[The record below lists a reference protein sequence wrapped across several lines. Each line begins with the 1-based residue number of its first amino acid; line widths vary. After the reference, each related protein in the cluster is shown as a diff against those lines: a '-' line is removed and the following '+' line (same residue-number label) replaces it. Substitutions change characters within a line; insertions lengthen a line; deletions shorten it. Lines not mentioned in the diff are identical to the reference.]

1 MLNLYLLH
9 ISHLT
14 LQKMSFNKLALIRY
28 KTIDECLQNRQKK
41 WTLDSLIEKVN
52 TAVYEFE
59 GIENVSKRTIQA
71 DLQLMRS
78 DKLGYNAPIIVTGR
92 KYYTYE
98 DAKFSINN
106 APINPNDVE
115 KLKEAVSILKQFGSF
130 SYFEE
135 MSEVVVKLENSI
147 KKSSKQSKNYIQFEG
162 NKQLRGIEMI
172 NPLYQAILHQ
182 KPLVIEYQSFTAKN
196 AQTGIYFLYLLKEY
210 RNRWFIIVKRKGQK
224 SIMTFA
230 LDRILRFEEA
240 ENQLFEAHPSIN
252 FDTYYDDTIGV
263 SKTENEKP
271 HTVILQI
278 NNENAPY
285 VLTKPLHHSQ
295 EILKQ
300 DEKCTIIG
308 IKVILNFELER
319 EILGFGEIM
328 KVLAP
333 KLLAKKIKRRIAL
346 MYEV

>member
-1 MLNLYLLH
+1 
-9 ISHLT
+9 
-14 LQKMSFNKLALIRY
+14 MSFNKLALIRY

-52 TAVYEFE
+52 DALYEFE
-59 GIENVSKRTIQA
+59 GIESVSKRTIQA

-78 DKLGYNAPIIVTGR
+78 NKLGYNAPIVVAER
-92 KYYTYE
+92 KYYTYD

-135 MSEVVVKLENSI
+135 MNEVVVKLENSI

-182 KPLVIEYQSFTAKN
+182 KPLLIEYQSFTAKN
-196 AQTGIYFLYLLKEY
+196 AQTSIYFPYLLKEY
-210 RNRWFIIVKRKGQK
+210 RNRWFLIVKRKDTK
-224 SIMTFA
+224 NVMTFA
-230 LDRILRFEEA
+230 LDRILSFKEA
-240 ENQLFEAHPSIN
+240 ENELFEPHPSID
-252 FDTYYDDTIGV
+252 FDTYYNDTIGV

-271 HTVILQI
+271 HIVVLQI

-300 DEKCTIIG
+300 DEKCIIIG

-319 EILGFGEIM
+319 EILGFGEVM

-333 KLLAKKIKRRIAL
+333 KLLVKKIKRRIAL

>member
-1 MLNLYLLH
+1 
-9 ISHLT
+9 
-14 LQKMSFNKLALIRY
+14 MSFNKLALIRY

-41 WTLDSLIEKVN
+41 WTLEDLMEKVN
-52 TAVYEFE
+52 EAVYEFE

-78 DKLGYNAPIIVTGR
+78 DKLGYNAPIVVVQR

-115 KLKEAVSILKQFGSF
+115 KLKEALNILKQFGSF

-135 MSEVVVKLENSI
+135 MSEVVVKLENNI
-147 KKSSKQSKNYIQFEG
+147 KKSSKESKNYIQFEG

-172 NPLYQAILHQ
+172 SPLYQSVLHQ
-182 KPLVIEYQSFTAKN
+182 KPLLIEYQSFTAKE
-196 AQTGIYFLYLLKEY
+196 ARTEIYFPYLLKEY

-224 SIMTFA
+224 SIMTLA
-230 LDRILRFEEA
+230 LDRILSFQEA
-240 ENQLFEAHPSIN
+240 ENEVFEPHPSIN
-252 FDTYYDDTIGV
+252 FDTYYNDTIGV
-263 SKTENEKP
+263 SKTENQNP
-271 HTVILQI
+271 NTVILQI
-278 NNENAPY
+278 SKENAPY

-295 EILKQ
+295 QVLKQ
-300 DEKCTIIG
+300 DENGTIIS

-319 EILGFGEIM
+319 EILGFGEVM

-333 KLLAKKIKRRIAL
+333 KFLVKKIQKRILL
-346 MYEV
+346 MCEV